1 MMSKLNSN
9 TTELLKMLATSA
21 VTVLT
26 SYQAITAHIDST
38 VADQVRTATVQMHY
52 AIDRTKI
59 HADSLH
65 LETTKHVESIRTQVE
80 HILHRKGTAKIF

>member
-1 MMSKLNSN
+1 MSKLNSN

-38 VADQVRTATVQMHY
+38 VSDQVRTATVQMHY
-52 AIDRTKI
+52 AIDRNRM

-65 LETTKHVESIRTQVE
+65 VETRKQVESLREQMETL
-80 HILHRKGTAKIF
+80 LHGKRGTKVF

>member
-1 MMSKLNSN
+1 MSTPS
-9 TTELLKMLATSA
+9 THATELLKMLATSA

-80 HILHRKGTAKIF
+80 HIMHRKGNTKVF